1 MHGLEFTVPL
11 NNMAVHAYYKQDQK
25 TYCQTQIALLKD
37 SKPTVVLGGAF
48 YAQFVGV
55 FDVENMLIG
64 FAESV
69 RALPGSTMRCFGQEC
84 PKDQIMKPRFNWKLF
99 FEEYVVITL
108 TLSAILVLFLCLR
121 CKLRSMAEKKQQ
133 SEREVARSNAGRR
146 GYSIRDEREDD
157 DSDDDELTI
166 DHQKPTLN

>member
-1 MHGLEFTVPL
+1 M
-11 NNMAVHAYYKQDQK
+11 
-25 TYCQTQIALLKD
+25 LKD
-37 SKPTVVLGGAF
+37 NKPTIVLGGAF
-48 YAQFVGV
+48 FAQFVGV

-69 RALPGSTMRCFGQEC
+69 RAIAGSTMKCFGQEC
-84 PKDQIMKPRFNWKLF
+84 PENQIIKPRFNWKLF
-99 FEEYVVITL
+99 IEEYAIITL

-121 CKLRSMAEKKQQ
+121 CKLRSMAEKKRQ
-133 SEREVARSNAGRR
+133 SKRELDRSNAGRR

>member
-1 MHGLEFTVPL
+1 MDLDFELAIDMHGLEFTVPL
-11 NNMAVHAYYKQDQK
+11 SNMAVHAYYKQDQK

-69 RALPGSTMRCFGQEC
+69 RALPGSTMRCFGKEC
-84 PKDQIMKPRFNWKLF
+84 PKD
-99 FEEYVVITL
+99 
-108 TLSAILVLFLCLR
+108 
-121 CKLRSMAEKKQQ
+121 
-133 SEREVARSNAGRR
+133 
-146 GYSIRDEREDD
+146 
-157 DSDDDELTI
+157 
-166 DHQKPTLN
+166 